1 MTLTLTPLLSV
12 SAAEKSAMSDEELIQ
27 LSEKNAEI
35 QASNFKAM
43 EDHAKAEQEAHAKL
57 KETVLKQGETIANL
71 KLNPVNEL
79 DQLFGEKKE
88 AFKKACAEK
97 MNKDQVIF
105 HIATKTVTNASIVDS
120 TASQRLIPI
129 GKQPVR
135 RIFIED
141 LFNQATITEG
151 RSGGKIT
158 YVDQNVL
165 TRSADAIANCSPIPE
180 SDITWIEKSEDIR
193 KIGDSIKVCRDT
205 LEDYDFVQNEVDNFL
220 RENLMLKLDQQLL
233 LGTGVAPQFTSVDSK
248 AQLWSVAAGSPIENL
263 AASIP
268 SPTTFDVVQS
278 AICQIRI
285 SGESN
290 NQFYN
295 PNAILMNPADVC
307 QMKLEKDADA
317 NYLLPIYFSNDG
329 MFIDGVPVYETP
341 LVPAG
346 TIYVGDFTKGTVY
359 THRDMEIM
367 MANQHATDFT
377 SDLITI
383 KGTLRKALVIRDVWK
398 NAFLKVA
405 DINAAK
411 AALAKP

>member
-1 MTLTLTPLLSV
+1 MTLVLKPLISV
-12 SAAEKSAMSDEELIQ
+12 SAEEKSAMTDEQLIELSQ
-27 LSEKNAEI
+27 KNDDI
-35 QASNFKAM
+35 QASNLKAM
-43 EDHAKAEQEAHAKL
+43 QDHAAAEKEAHDKL

-71 KLNPVNEL
+71 KLNPVNEFDEL
-79 DQLFGEKKE
+79 RAKKAE
-88 AFKKACAEK
+88 AFKKACEEK
-97 MNKDQVIF
+97 KMKDQVIF

-129 GKQPVR
+129 GKQPIR

-141 LFNQATITEG
+141 LFNQATITES

-158 YVDQNVL
+158 YVDQNIL
-165 TRSADAIANCSPIPE
+165 TRSADAIANCSPVPE
-180 SDITWIEKSEDIR
+180 SDITWIERSEDIR

-205 LEDYDFVQNEVDNFL
+205 LEDYDFVQNEVDTFL

-233 LGTGVAPQFTSVDSK
+233 LGTGVAPQFTSVASK
-248 AQLWSVAAGSPIENL
+248 AQAWSVGVGSPIENL
-263 AASIP
+263 ATSIP
-268 SPTTFDVVQS
+268 NPTTFDVVQS
-278 AICQIRI
+278 AICQIRQ
-285 SGESN
+285 SGQSN

-307 QMKLEKDADA
+307 QMKLEKDADS
-317 NYLLPIYFSNDG
+317 NYLLPIYFSQDG
-329 MFIDGVPVYETP
+329 MFIDGVPVFETP

-367 MANQHATDFT
+367 MANQHSTDFT

-383 KGTLRKALVIRDVWK
+383 KGTLRKALVIREVWK

-405 DINAAK
+405 DIDAAK